1 MAFITKSYLTYRN
14 VCDELCMLITN
25 TPPSKSNVDFRRIL
39 KEAQNLLLNEAT
51 VSPDSMAI
59 LDFEGVERNGI
70 IALPDE
76 YDSIVAA
83 WTPGGQRYNIVDR
96 AMFESNT
103 WFRSEHP
110 RRPHG
115 SPPLMVDMG
124 LNEMNLRTYAV
135 LSGSNGINDKDMGM
149 TVSAR
154 CALRGLSL
162 NVYDDKAWEDKE
174 VRIYPGCLPAL
185 KAMMLSVVY
194 NEQGNTQMGTDS
206 YGLAVKYLNDHLR
219 KYRQGTYQAPNIV
232 QNGGLMQSPGLN
244 LM

>member
-103 WFRSEHP
+103 WFRSEYP
-110 RRPHG
+110 RGPHG

>member
-25 TPPSKSNVDFRRIL
+25 TPPSKTNVDFRRIL

-51 VSPDSMAI
+51 VAPDSMAT
-59 LDFEGVERNGI
+59 LDFEGIERDGTI
-70 IALPDE
+70 SLPEE
-76 YDSIVAA
+76 YDSIVEA
-83 WTPGGQRYNIVDR
+83 WTPGARGTTLLTGPC
-96 AMFESNT
+96 SNPT
-103 WFRSEHP
+103 PGSVASTPAGRTVPS
-110 RRPHG
+110 PHG
-115 SPPLMVDMG
+115 RHG
-124 LNEMNLRTYAV
+124 LNDKNLRTYAV
-135 LSGSNGINDKDMGM
+135 LSGSNGINDQNNTM
-149 TVSAR
+149 TVTAR

-162 NVYDDKAWEDKE
+162 NVYDDSAWEDEE

-219 KYRQGTYQAPNIV
+219 KYRQGTYQAPNIIQV
-232 QNGGLMQSPGLN
+232 GGLMQSPGLN